1 MSRQSKSGHFFGD
14 GLSCAD
20 KESAKNL
27 LTIRKKS
34 FDNIQDDN
42 DSDDEED
49 NAIDLETEEG
59 ISQSVLLQ

>member
-1 MSRQSKSGHFFGD
+1 MSLQSKAGHFFGD
-14 GLSCAD
+14 GPACAD

-49 NAIDLETEEG
+49 NAIDL
-59 ISQSVLLQ
+59 

>member
-1 MSRQSKSGHFFGD
+1 MSLQSKSGHFLGD
-14 GLSCAD
+14 GPSCAD
-20 KESAKNL
+20 KESAENL